1 MRNERVARPVEAVLI
16 ATALALL
23 SGCRQAGQ
31 VDDQGQ
37 RISAQADS
45 VRSSLAA
52 ADRTARQAPDL
63 AAGGTAPMGPAAMG
77 PAAGADPPL
86 GQPAASPSGPFRAGT
101 NAWFLEQAVLQRTID
116 EAEEQLWV
124 LTSDEAPDAVKIEA
138 EIRLIARLNAQ
149 RRMDFIRAASPAA
162 L

>member
-1 MRNERVARPVEAVLI
+1 MRNERAARPVEVILI

-23 SGCRQAGQ
+23 SGCRRAGQ

-52 ADRTARQAPDL
+52 AERTARQAPDL
-63 AAGGTAPMGPAAMG
+63 AAGGTAPIG

-86 GQPAASPSGPFRAGT
+86 GQPAVSPSGPFRAGT

-124 LTSDEAPDAVKIEA
+124 LTSEEAPDAVKIEA

>member
-1 MRNERVARPVEAVLI
+1 MRNERAARPVEVILI

-23 SGCRQAGQ
+23 SGCRRAGQ

-52 ADRTARQAPDL
+52 AERTARQAPDL
-63 AAGGTAPMGPAAMG
+63 AAGGTAPIG